1 MGVSLLCTY
10 VRVIYQHEKPY
21 AIILSKQ
28 FSTQDV
34 STQDVSSHV
43 LTKLEAI
50 KSLRSQVPAS
60 QVKGLQASA
69 ERQTFKCLLRFQL
82 KPHDYNESP
91 SLIEPYSSR
100 PKASPPNPERV
111 Y

>member
-1 MGVSLLCTY
+1 MGVSLLCMY

-28 FSTQDV
+28 F

-69 ERQTFKCLLRFQL
+69 ERQTF
-82 KPHDYNESP
+82 
-91 SLIEPYSSR
+91 
-100 PKASPPNPERV
+100 
-111 Y
+111 